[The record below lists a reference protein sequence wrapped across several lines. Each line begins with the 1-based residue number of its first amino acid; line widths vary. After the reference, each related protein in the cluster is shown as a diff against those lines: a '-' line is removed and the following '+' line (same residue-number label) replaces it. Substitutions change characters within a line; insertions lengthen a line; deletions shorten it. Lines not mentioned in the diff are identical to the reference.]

1 MKIVYCIGG
10 TYNSGGMER
19 VLANKANYLVDRGYD
34 VTIVTTEQQ
43 HRLSFFTLDK
53 RIKNFDLGINYE
65 ANNGKSFINKVIQY
79 PIKQFKHR
87 NKLEQLLKTLK
98 PDIVISMFGN
108 EANFLYKIKDGS
120 KKILEI
126 HFSRF
131 KRLQYGRKGLWRWA
145 DVWRS
150 KNEVNIVNHYDR
162 FVVLTKEDGGYWG
175 EMANLQVI
183 PNARTFVE
191 MTPAKLENH
200 EVVAVGRYNY
210 QKGYDR
216 LISAWK
222 IVHDSFPTWKLRVV
236 GDGELREE
244 MEAKIKQLGL
254 QNSII
259 LGRATKDIQSI
270 YRNASMLVLSSHY
283 EGLPMVLLE
292 AQAMGLPIVSFDC
305 KCGPKDV
312 VADGINGY
320 LVNNGDITGLA
331 EKMMTLMENEEL
343 RISFGKNA
351 FINSRCFD
359 EDVIMKEWTTL
370 FNEVING

>member
-19 VLANKANYLVDRGYD
+19 VLANKANYLVNRGFD

-43 HRLSFFTLDK
+43 HRLSFFTMDK
-53 RIKNFDLGINYE
+53 RIKTFDLGINYE

-79 PIKQFKHR
+79 PVKQFKHR
-87 NKLEQLLKTLK
+87 YKLEKLLKTLK

-131 KRLQYGRKGLWRWA
+131 KRLQYGRNGVWRWA

-150 KNEVNIVNHYDR
+150 KNEMKIVQRYDR
-162 FVVLTKEDGGYWG
+162 FVVLTKEDKGYWG
-175 EMANLQVI
+175 KLSNLQVI

-191 MTPAKLENH
+191 KTPAQLENH

-222 IVHDSFPTWKLRVV
+222 IVHNSFPTWKLRIV
-236 GDGELREE
+236 GDGELRVE
-244 MEAKIKQLGL
+244 MESQIRQLGL
-254 QNSII
+254 QDSII
-259 LGRATKDIQSI
+259 LGKATKDIQSI
-270 YRNASMLVLSSHY
+270 YRNASLLVLSSHY

-312 VADGINGY
+312 VDNGFNGY
-320 LVNNGDITGLA
+320 LVSNGDIAGLA
-331 EKMMTLMENEEL
+331 ERMMQLMNNRKLCLKMGNNAYIKSKQFSEDKIMNQWISLFEEIVNE
-343 RISFGKNA
+343 
-351 FINSRCFD
+351 
-359 EDVIMKEWTTL
+359 
-370 FNEVING
+370 